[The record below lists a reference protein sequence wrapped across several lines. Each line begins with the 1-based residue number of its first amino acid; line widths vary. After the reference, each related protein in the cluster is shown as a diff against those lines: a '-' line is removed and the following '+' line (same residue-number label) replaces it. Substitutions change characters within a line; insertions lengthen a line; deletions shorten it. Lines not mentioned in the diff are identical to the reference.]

1 MAQWQEEEIALEYC
15 PSRSILNLPTYNAL
29 ESTVTNRNKPTAHLA
44 PQWKRGKILSF
55 YRGFYCVWRTKPH
68 NVELYIKSQIENH
81 IKEAFEDLDVGK

>member
-1 MAQWQEEEIALEYC
+1 MARRGNRFRILSIPEYC
-15 PSRSILNLPTYNAL
+15 KPTYNAL
-29 ESTVTNRNKPTAHLA
+29 ESTVTKPTAHLA

-68 NVELYIKSQIENH
+68 NVELYIKSQIEND